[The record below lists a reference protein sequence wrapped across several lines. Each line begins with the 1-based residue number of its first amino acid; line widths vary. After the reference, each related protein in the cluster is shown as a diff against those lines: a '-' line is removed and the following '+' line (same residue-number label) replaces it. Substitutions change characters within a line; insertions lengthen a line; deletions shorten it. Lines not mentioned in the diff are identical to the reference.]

1 MSDNLKK
8 TVKPRGAA
16 TGTRTTRGR
25 ARVSKDAA
33 EGTGKSKGGAGRA
46 TPAPTKA
53 KPSSVKTAQRL
64 PRAKRQELV
73 LAKAA
78 DYFAE
83 HGLDAQTRAIAE
95 VCGVSQRLLYSL
107 FPSKAALI
115 EEVYNREIAGIF
127 KAIWF
132 VNLKDR
138 SVPLE
143 TRLVAF
149 YGDYYETL
157 LTRRWLRLFLYSSLE
172 GLQMARTYSNAVV
185 SHALEIIVAEAAHGA
200 RCAVPS
206 NADEVR
212 EIGWLL
218 HGAVSH
224 LAIRRRI
231 YESNDAM
238 PAKEVISMTVR
249 AYLSSIP
256 SLLPP
261 LPAA

>member
-16 TGTRTTRGR
+16 AGTRVTRGR

-172 GLQMARTYSNAVV
+172 GLQMRVPTRTPWSRTHWR
-185 SHALEIIVAEAAHGA
+185 SSL
-200 RCAVPS
+200 P
-206 NADEVR
+206 
-212 EIGWLL
+212 
-218 HGAVSH
+218 
-224 LAIRRRI
+224 RRRTAH
-231 YESNDAM
+231 DA
-238 PAKEVISMTVR
+238 PCRRTPTKSGISGGSCTALFRTWPSVAASTR
-249 AYLSSIP
+249 ATTRCRPKKLSP
-256 SLLPP
+256 
-261 LPAA
+261 

>member
-1 MSDNLKK
+1 M
-8 TVKPRGAA
+8 GA
-16 TGTRTTRGR
+16 TGRVKTR
-25 ARVSKDAA
+25 AA
-33 EGTGKSKGGAGRA
+33 PA
-46 TPAPTKA
+46 TPAPTRA
-53 KPSSVKTAQRL
+53 ARSSGKTTTARRL
-64 PRAKRQELV
+64 PRAERQELV

-83 HGLDAQTRAIAE
+83 HGLEAQTRAIAQ

-143 TRLVAF
+143 ARLVAF
-149 YGDYYETL
+149 YSDYYETL

-185 SHALEIIVAEAAHGA
+185 SHALEIIVAEAAHDA
-200 RCAVPS
+200 QRAVPS

-212 EIGWLL
+212 EVGWVL

-231 YESNDAM
+231 YESNEAM
-238 PAKEVISMTVR
+238 PAKEVIAMTVR
-249 AYLSSIP
+249 AYLASVP
-256 SLLPP
+256 VLLPP
-261 LPAA
+261 LTVA